1 MYCVWTKPSVLILDR
16 KWFLLFRLTVTGT
29 VLGLSLFPIKGS
41 LLPGHSL
48 KTETFEFIELII
60 VTWDLHLQKKLYF
73 FLIDLHYVD
82 NFWELALQPWDIH
95 PQSFCVK
102 CQCQNRPMLNHCLV
116 SILLSLCPISL
127 KLKL

>member
-1 MYCVWTKPSVLILDR
+1 MGLAFSSNSYRYCTWIVIVPY
-16 KWFLLFRLTVTGT
+16 
-29 VLGLSLFPIKGS
+29 KGA

-102 CQCQNRPMLNHCLV
+102 CQV
-116 SILLSLCPISL
+116 KIDLC
-127 KLKL
+127 